1 MICAKLFLYFWE
13 NLCLTKNLFIMA
25 RLKRGILGGI
35 SGKVANVIGGSWKGI
50 DYVRSMPLSVANPRT
65 VGQVLQRSKMAVIVF
80 MAQMFQ
86 SDLFPKFWN
95 RFATGMSGF
104 NAFVKTNIGRLGGD
118 LVPAFDAFVYS
129 RGKLAPVIIGE
140 AVYHAVSRSLVVSFT
155 TAADSATAADNDE
168 VWLFAVS
175 HKNIDDWGQTVV
187 DMVTRD
193 EESFVVSDVVIGAS
207 FDIHVYLCVRRP
219 DGTIVSNSAY
229 IQATIVND

>member
-1 MICAKLFLYFWE
+1 MVCVKLFLYFWG
-13 NLCLTKNLFIMA
+13 NLCLIKNLFIMA

-50 DYVRSMPLSVANPRT
+50 DYVRSMPLSVANPKT
-65 VGQVLQRSKMAVIVF
+65 VGQVLQRSKMALIVF

-95 RFATGMSGF
+95 RFAAGMSGF
-104 NAFVKTNIGRLGGD
+104 NAFVKTNISHIGAD
-118 LVPAFDAFVYS
+118 LVPAFDEFVYS
-129 RGKLAPVIIGE
+129 RGKLAPVLIGE
-140 AVYHAVSRSLVVSFT
+140 AVYHAVSHSLVVSFT
-155 TAADSATAADNDE
+155 TAADSATAADSDE

-175 HKNIDDWGQTVV
+175 HKGIDDWDQTVV

-193 EESFVVSDVVIGAS
+193 EGSFVVSDVVIGAS

-229 IQATIVND
+229 IQATVVND